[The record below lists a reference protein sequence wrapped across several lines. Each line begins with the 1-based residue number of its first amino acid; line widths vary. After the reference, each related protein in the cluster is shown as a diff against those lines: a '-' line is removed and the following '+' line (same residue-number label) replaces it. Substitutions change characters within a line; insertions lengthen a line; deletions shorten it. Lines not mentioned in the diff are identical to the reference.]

1 MHYIFM
7 VLILGTVVIGWAD
20 SIKSQ
25 TIGCPTVDVL
35 KNISKETDNDYV
47 KINLFAMANDCLL
60 LSQKDKVE
68 AIDYDPV
75 NEKTLYI
82 KIIHKQSGK
91 VLFVP
96 SSEIYIEQSGKKNT
110 FRF

>member
-1 MHYIFM
+1 MRYLFM
-7 VLILGTVVIGWAD
+7 VLIVGTVVVGWAD
-20 SIKSQ
+20 SIKAQ

-35 KNISKETDNDYV
+35 KNISKETENDYV

-68 AIDYDPV
+68 AIDYDSA
-75 NEKTLYI
+75 NETALYI

-96 SSEIYIEQSGKKNT
+96 SSDIYIEQPGKKNT